1 MTCLILFTL
10 CVVNKTP
17 VLEFCLHMCSCGTLL
32 VDMSVPSNS
41 ISPPS
46 PRTHTCVQWGNTPL
60 LIAAAKGHAEVAHFL
75 LDNGSNVHEQNDVSR
90 LKRILSACD
99 I

>member
-1 MTCLILFTL
+1 MLSAHVFMWYTTSRHVSPIKF
-10 CVVNKTP
+10 
-17 VLEFCLHMCSCGTLL
+17 H
-32 VDMSVPSNS
+32 
-41 ISPPS
+41 IHPPS